1 MEIVIFCFSLSL
13 FCPCPFSLDCL
24 QIFLVVVLDL
34 MTHPRRRPFFLFP
47 IVNAFFL
54 RCVVVF
60 LHCVLWR
67 STCFP
72 QEGRLHQYPPLRLG
86 VDCSLGLFLR
96 HQMPMLMLTMLTLMV
111 FL

>member
-1 MEIVIFCFSLSL
+1 LLFLVLVID
-13 FCPCPFSLDCL
+13 PGPFPLDCL

-34 MTHPRRRPFFLFP
+34 MTRPRRRPFFLFP

-60 LHCVLWR
+60 LHFVLWL

-72 QEGRLHQYPPLRLG
+72 QEGRLHQYPLLRLV

-96 HQMPMLMLTMLTLMV
+96 HQMMMLTLTMLTLMV